1 MVSRPYTM
9 SELVLAITLTWMNWF
24 WLFFGKNV
32 TESKLWN
39 RCIFP
44 PHITSSSVLCGKTGN
59 LEIASFHLN
68 ASCSFVNTQHNKK
81 LSYRRGTARCVA
93 SVEILPIATQQ
104 CVNYLYDKSWTNWSY
119 EVGGFTLGR
128 CVINMCTQPW
138 RDRVA
143 SIGVVNKHTMDK
155 LWKLLMWPW
164 PRPLRKHS
172 LISRLRLRM
181 ADLGTKFEVSGI
193 SRCGDFTWGV
203 KF

>member
-39 RCIFP
+39 RCVFP

-81 LSYRRGTARCVA
+81 LSYRRGTARCVSTVLTVDGSSA
-93 SVEILPIATQQ
+93 MTIWHFVHFYRAMLCIRSTSHGPVSDCLCLSQVGVLLKRLNVGWHNQNHTIAQG
-104 CVNYLYDKSWTNWSY
+104 L
-119 EVGGFTLGR
+119 
-128 CVINMCTQPW
+128 
-138 RDRVA
+138 
-143 SIGVVNKHTMDK
+143 
-155 LWKLLMWPW
+155 
-164 PRPLRKHS
+164 
-172 LISRLRLRM
+172 
-181 ADLGTKFEVSGI
+181 
-193 SRCGDFTWGV
+193 
-203 KF
+203 